1 MEQYIRQI
9 IKKYNDLFDENTSI
23 EKVNV
28 GFTNL
33 IYILDKKFILKIC
46 SNYENEKEFKNE
58 INFYNKNEG
67 NNLIPKLY
75 YYDDSKKDIP
85 YVYEIIE
92 KVEGVSL
99 YNVWHLLS
107 EDERK
112 NVIKQLCDAMKFFH
126 LNIGK
131 PFCWEDYIT
140 NKFLKLYKKAKE
152 SNIFSVEEQQLIEEA
167 IPLFSK
173 FLLSNKFVLV
183 HNDLHFDN
191 IIYKDGN
198 IKLIDFE
205 RAIIAPKDS
214 ELDILYRM
222 VRMPW
227 KFASEE
233 TEKFVKKEDY
243 SNIMGYIK
251 EFYPELINIPNLYE
265 RLGIYDMLY
274 FIDQYLEHPEY
285 DDLKEPI
292 IEGAK
297 LVLKNN

>member
-46 SNYENEKEFKNE
+46 SNYENEKEFENE
-58 INFYNKNEG
+58 INFYNKIEG

-75 YYDDSKKDIP
+75 YYDNSKKDIP

-107 EDERK
+107 ENERK

-126 LNIGK
+126 SNIGK
-131 PFCWEDYIT
+131 PFCWEEYIT

-205 RAIIAPKDS
+205 RAIIAPKDF

-274 FIDQYLEHPEY
+274 FIDQYVEHPEY

-292 IEGAK
+292 IDGAK

>member
-9 IKKYNDLFDENTSI
+9 IKKYNDLFDENTSV
-23 EKVNV
+23 EKVNI

-85 YVYEIIE
+85 YIYEIVE
-92 KVEGVSL
+92 KVEGGSL

-112 NVIKQLCDAMKFFH
+112 NVTKQLCVAMKFFH
-126 LNIGK
+126 SNIGK

-152 SNIFSVEEQQLIEEA
+152 SNIFSVEEQQLIEDA

-191 IIYKDGN
+191 VIYKDGN

-205 RAIIAPKDS
+205 RAIIAPKDF

-274 FIDQYLEHPEY
+274 FIDQYVEHPEY

-292 IEGAK
+292 IDGAK